1 MHMEND
7 ITLKRIFQQVKVLEP
22 SVGEAIEILKSL
34 RRTYETHYKL
44 QYTDEALVAAVNL
57 SQQYIR

>member
-1 MHMEND
+1 MEND

-34 RRTYETHYKL
+34 RGTYETHYKL